1 LTERGNDAVSTA
13 QLATLDSEALEAVYA
28 EITTNPGHSV
38 TGNYANQAK
47 AEPATLVNW
56 VKEPTSATA
65 TPGTNNVTIGLES
78 NATSQD

>member
-28 EITTNPGHSV
+28 AITTTAGHSV

-47 AEPATLVNW
+47 AEPATELRW
-56 VKEPTSATA
+56 VTEPTSATA
-65 TPGTNNVTIGLES
+65 TPGTSNVTIGLES
-78 NATSQD
+78 NATSKD